1 MLEHP
6 NAKIEMLT
14 FTNRLS
20 GWVVRCF
27 LHNLLNVVTN
37 GYTEVS
43 NIQSYK
49 VSKKSGSNAVVWIAF
64 WIIWDADC
72 ESHDCAADSPWLYLA
87 RKPIIQSCRSDLKP
101 HVQFMSTQVCP

>member
-20 GWVVRCF
+20 GWVVICF

-37 GYTEVS
+37 GYT
-43 NIQSYK
+43 Y
-49 VSKKSGSNAVVWIAF
+49 
-64 WIIWDADC
+64 
-72 ESHDCAADSPWLYLA
+72 
-87 RKPIIQSCRSDLKP
+87 
-101 HVQFMSTQVCP
+101 